1 MSQFFSFRRKR
12 WLLPLLC
19 LLLALPLAA
28 CGQKEEEPTQEI
40 TKEQA
45 VQPDEI
51 KTPTPAEP
59 FQAYLDLSNLPPED
73 LASATQT
80 LDQKTEAGGIT
91 CQLLQAIGDAR
102 TLHVAFTLTYPADQA
117 GAIDPTSL
125 TALLVLGEVKD
136 PTTVQAPA
144 GISTVLQAAQTDETT
159 ISCTATFTCQEPQ
172 LEKGT
177 VLSLVVE
184 APAGSG
190 LFHTLTWT
198 AENQGTFR
206 EAPLLDKSGKQ
217 VGDVVLSPFAMNLT
231 FQEPSDLTP
240 LLTAITLKDKE
251 GKAIEAWQS
260 ARADSQQHIL
270 VFFSLPPAVEQVASV
285 QAGDFSATF

>member
-1 MSQFFSFRRKR
+1 MSQIFSFRRKR

-59 FQAYLDLSNLPPED
+59 FQAYLDLSSLPSETRAAVTQDINQKVED
-73 LASATQT
+73 
-80 LDQKTEAGGIT
+80 GGIT
-91 CQLLQAIGDAR
+91 LQLLQTIGDAR
-102 TLHVAFTLTYPADQA
+102 TLHAAFTLTYPADQA
-117 GAIDPTSL
+117 GTMDPTSI
-125 TALLVLGEVKD
+125 TALLVPGKVTD

-159 ISCTATFTCQEPQ
+159 ISCIATFTCQEPQ

-190 LFHTLTWT
+190 LFHTVSWT
-198 AENQGTFR
+198 VENQGTFL

-240 LLTAITLKDKE
+240 LLTDITLKDKE
-251 GKAIEAWQS
+251 GKTIEAWQS
-260 ARADSQQHIL
+260 ARADSEQHIL
-270 VFFSLPPAVEQVASV
+270 VSFSLPPAVDQVASV
-285 QAGDFSATF
+285 QVGDFSATF